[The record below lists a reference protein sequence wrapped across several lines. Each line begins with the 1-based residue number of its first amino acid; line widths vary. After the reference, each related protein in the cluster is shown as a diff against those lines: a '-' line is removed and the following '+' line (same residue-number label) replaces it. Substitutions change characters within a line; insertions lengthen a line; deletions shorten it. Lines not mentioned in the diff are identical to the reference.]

1 MSGFRPTPAFCFKPE
16 RTSGDNSRVYYF
28 FYIPVGTELSVKKPT
43 PAVIGLT
50 TLNVLWFVLFTYL
63 PPLAARMPAMAFD
76 ASNPLLINSI
86 TACFIHADW
95 FHLLGNMVFLAT
107 LGPALEDRVGSIRF
121 LMLYLAC
128 GMTGMAVQAEAWHL
142 GILGAGEPLILG
154 ASGSIAGILGLFVI
168 RCGFARVQVAH
179 VTLALIQ
186 GQARAGTSPVN
197 GYLAVALWAFLQG
210 VYALV
215 SQMLG
220 GSPTAY
226 AAHLGG
232 LGAGILFAI
241 GLGFHAEARIESL
254 WLRARRYSQR
264 GDYFAALGDV
274 QLYLG
279 HQPKEA
285 AAWLEAARLQR
296 LLNRHRDATRSWFRG
311 IVLLWIERRRH
322 EAVLAARELRR
333 HYPTARLR
341 PSVLYR
347 LGLFL
352 ERKGDLGWASHT
364 FEDYARYYPMH
375 DRAPRA
381 LLRAARLEARSRNN
395 LARSR
400 ALYLSVSE
408 RYPLAPEASLASSEL
423 SGVERIAAHRN
434 RVA

>member
-1 MSGFRPTPAFCFKPE
+1 M
-16 RTSGDNSRVYYF
+16 YYF
-28 FYIPVGTELSVKKPT
+28 FYIPVGTELSVRKPV

-50 TLNVLWFVLFTYL
+50 TLNVLWFLLFTYL

-76 ASNPLLINSI
+76 ASHPLLVNSV
-86 TACFIHADW
+86 TACFIHAGW

-107 LGPALEDRVGSIRF
+107 LGPALEDRIGSGRF
-121 LMLYLAC
+121 VLLYLAC
-128 GMTGMAVQAEAWHL
+128 GMIGMGVQAEAWHL
-142 GILGAGEPLILG
+142 GILGARDPLILG
-154 ASGSIAGILGLFVI
+154 ASGAIAGILGLFVI
-168 RCGFARVQVAH
+168 RCGFARIQVTH
-179 VTLALIQ
+179 VTLALVQ

-197 GYLAVALWAFLQG
+197 GYLAVALWGFLQC

-215 SQMLG
+215 SQLFG

-232 LGAGILFAI
+232 LGAGILLGI
-241 GLGFHAEARIESL
+241 GLGFPAEAQVESL
-254 WLRARRYSQR
+254 WLRARRYGQR
-264 GDYFAALGDV
+264 GDYFAALADV
-274 QLYLG
+274 LVYLQ

-296 LLNRHRDATRSWFRG
+296 LLKHHRDATRSWFRG
-311 IVLLWIERRRH
+311 ILLLWIDRRRP
-322 EAVLAARELRR
+322 EAVQAARELRR
-333 HYPTARLR
+333 HYPGARLR
-341 PSVLYR
+341 PSILFR

-352 ERKGDLGWASHT
+352 ERQGDLGWASHT
-364 FEDYARYYPMH
+364 FEDYARYYPVH

-400 ALYLSVSE
+400 ALYGAVIES
-408 RYPLAPEASLASSEL
+408 YPHAPEAVIASSEL
-423 SGVERIAAHRN
+423 AQIERIVTHRT